1 MRTATELG
9 AVIGKTGTYRL
20 DGAHGFSVWVK
31 VLDTR
36 ERFGEVD
43 YLISPVAGEGQR
55 WVVSY
60 KVRDV
65 RQEGE
70 S

>member
-9 AVIGKTGTYRL
+9 TVIGKTGTYRL
-20 DGAHGFSVWVK
+20 DGIGVWVK

-43 YLISPVAGEGQR
+43 YLICPVAGDGQR

-65 RQEGE
+65 RQEAE
-70 S
+70 